1 MTPEQSHFVAMM
13 TRVMRGFGRVFLIF
27 WLAVCA
33 VFAASAVWL
42 LITAV
47 SRQDTSQAW
56 LALGVLLGSTMIGI
70 GGLFF
75 IRFWLRSL
83 ERMRSEMRE
92 LLPPTST
99 AIPETTP
106 PTDGDKPP
114 SRLMS
119 TSAHLGLQVAATVA
133 GMVAAM
139 VAFFLL
145 MPQLKLSSIAMT
157 VALGL
162 LGAAA
167 TTLPRML
174 VWLIPARCPQCD
186 GPAYCRGSQPI
197 RFECRRCGLD
207 HDTGIS
213 MTTGDGES

>member
-174 VWLIPARCPQCD
+174 VWLIPARCPQCG